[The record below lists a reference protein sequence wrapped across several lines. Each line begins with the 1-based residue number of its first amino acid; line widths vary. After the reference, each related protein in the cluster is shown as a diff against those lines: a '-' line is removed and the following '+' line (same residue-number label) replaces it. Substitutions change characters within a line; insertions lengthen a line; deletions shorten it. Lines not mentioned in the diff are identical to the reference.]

1 MNEDRSRTTN
11 FFRMRFF
18 LVAGVMAMA
27 SSLSAQK
34 SEVGFGLGTLNY
46 TGDLAR
52 SYNIL
57 NSRPAATVFY
67 RSNLSKVVSLRAA
80 LTGGNLA
87 ASDRRP
93 IDAFAEQRDAS
104 FSLFL
109 MEASTVM
116 EYHFMN
122 WRDDKHI
129 VRFTPYLFAGLGI
142 FGISGTQ
149 NKPSEYSNVQG
160 AIPFGVGMKYIL
172 NPKWYVSLEF
182 GARKTFFDFLDNVS
196 TGSNQL
202 VKNYQYGNPYDND
215 AYYFLGIS
223 ITRTFYE
230 IPCPTNPYK

>member
-1 MNEDRSRTTN
+1 
-11 FFRMRFF
+11 
-18 LVAGVMAMA
+18 
-27 SSLSAQK
+27 
-34 SEVGFGLGTLNY
+34 
-46 TGDLAR
+46 
-52 SYNIL
+52 
-57 NSRPAATVFY
+57 
-67 RSNLSKVVSLRAA
+67 VSLRAA
-80 LTGGNLA
+80 LTGGSLG
-87 ASDRRP
+87 ASDKRP
-93 IDAFAEQRDAS
+93 IDAFAERRDAS

-122 WRDDKHI
+122 WRDDKRI
-129 VRFTPYLFAGLGI
+129 MRFTPYLFGGLGI
-142 FGISGTQ
+142 FGVSGTQ

-160 AIPFGVGMKYIL
+160 VIPFGLGMKYIL

-182 GARKTFFDFLDNVS
+182 GVRKTFFDYLDNVS

-215 AYYFLGIS
+215 VYYFLGLS

>member
-1 MNEDRSRTTN
+1 MRT
-11 FFRMRFF
+11 FWVVGF
-18 LVAGVMAMA
+18 LFVTY
-27 SSLSAQK
+27 SLSAQK
-34 SEVGFGLGTLNY
+34 SEVGFGIGTLNY

-80 LTGGNLA
+80 LMGGGIG

-93 IDAFAEQRDAS
+93 IDAFAEKRNAS
-104 FSLFL
+104 FNVFL

-129 VRFTPYLFAGLGI
+129 VRFTPYLFGGLAI
-142 FGISGTQ
+142 FGLSGTKD
-149 NKPSEYSNVQG
+149 KPTEYSNVQG
-160 AIPFGVGMKYIL
+160 AIPFGLGMKYIL
-172 NPKWYVSLEF
+172 NPKWYLALEF
-182 GARKTFFDFLDNVS
+182 GARKTFFDYLDNVS
-196 TGSNQL
+196 AGSNQL

-215 AYYFLGIS
+215 VYYFVGLS
-223 ITRTFYE
+223 ITKTFYE
-230 IPCPTNPYK
+230 IPCPISPYK